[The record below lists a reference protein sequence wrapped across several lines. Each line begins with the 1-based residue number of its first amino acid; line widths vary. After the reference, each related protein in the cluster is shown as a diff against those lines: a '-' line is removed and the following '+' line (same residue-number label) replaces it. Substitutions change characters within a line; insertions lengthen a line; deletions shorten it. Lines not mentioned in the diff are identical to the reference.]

1 MNRLEQLKNE
11 KRAWSVEETADFLGF
26 SRNYVYELIHA
37 GKIEG
42 WFVGDKG
49 GYRFCPAKLAMW
61 LEKKMAECSQRAG
74 NGKPAGNGDAT
85 KVHDLDSDQLKKALA
100 DDTSPV
106 AKPGKGGEAA

>member
-42 WFVGDKG
+42 WFIGDKG
-49 GYRFCPAKLAMW
+49 GYRFCPAKLAIW
-61 LEKKMAECSQRAG
+61 LEKKIAESSQRTG
-74 NGKPAGNGDAT
+74 NGKPASNGD
-85 KVHDLDSDQLKKALA
+85 DQLKKALA
-100 DDTSPV
+100 DETPLV
-106 AKPGKGGEAA
+106 AKPGKEEEAA

>member
-42 WFVGDKG
+42 WFIGDKG
-49 GYRFCPAKLAMW
+49 GYRFCPAKLAIW
-61 LEKKMAECSQRAG
+61 LEKKIAESSQHAG
-74 NGKPAGNGDAT
+74 NGKPASNGDAT
-85 KVHDLDSDQLKKALA
+85 KPKDVDSDQLKKALA
-100 DDTSPV
+100 DETPLV
-106 AKPGKGGEAA
+106 AKPVKEDEAA